1 MSRVTHTGN
10 WIHKG
15 PVKEN
20 TPTILH
26 HVNFLS
32 PPPVSLGDIATKTWA
47 AAMTVSHL
55 EACMLVYMSAS
66 FPCDTTH
73 PPTNWLQTQ
82 QCQKQTPIQN
92 FAPRNMFLAA
102 ADDRLLYFTCIN
114 WKSPIGRP
122 NCWRSCT

>member
-10 WIHKG
+10 RIHKG

-66 FPCDTTH
+66 FPCH
-73 PPTNWLQTQ
+73 NPPTHKLTSDSTMSKANSNSEL
-82 QCQKQTPIQN
+82 CPKK
-92 FAPRNMFLAA
+92 
-102 ADDRLLYFTCIN
+102 YVTC
-114 WKSPIGRP
+114 
-122 NCWRSCT
+122 CC